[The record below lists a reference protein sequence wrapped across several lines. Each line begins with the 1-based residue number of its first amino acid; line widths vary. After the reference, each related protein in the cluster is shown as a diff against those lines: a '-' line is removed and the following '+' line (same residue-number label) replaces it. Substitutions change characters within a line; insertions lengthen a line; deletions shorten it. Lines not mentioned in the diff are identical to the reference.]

1 MSISVYSVVAS
12 IVFFNIALIVA
23 FIMRRSSVFLARQS
37 ISFLGLMVLLGVIR
51 LLTPIDFDG
60 NIIVGSK
67 YIVPGMERFL
77 ARTVAGTIS
86 VASLLLIIWFL
97 GTIILVVRDIA
108 KQVRFVRASRGYPS
122 SDRRDLFDLAG
133 EYGSDFGLLVSASVS
148 RPYVTGLFRP
158 VIYLPDIE
166 LPEEQWRT
174 ILRHEIQHIRSHDEW
189 KKLFFLAI
197 QALFWWN
204 PLAHISLKEIDTL
217 IELQCD
223 AKVTSCM
230 SVREVDAY
238 LDTLISLKNHTAN
251 TFAPIGASCL
261 VWDQQ
266 QLAAR
271 FEALQNAGR
280 GNKRRKHII
289 AYLLLISVFVLSYFV
304 ILQPQ
309 RFPSEAD
316 MMDGI
321 PYTEGLEPIE
331 FSTYSSEPTIR
342 KVDGEYHLFD
352 DDVDMGVLD
361 EANLSIEPFNTFPIL
376 EDDP

>member
-1 MSISVYSVVAS
+1 MSISVYSVAAS
-12 IVFFNIALIVA
+12 IVFFNIALVVA
-23 FIMRRSSVFLARQS
+23 FIMRRSSVLLAKQS
-37 ISFLGLMVLLGVIR
+37 INFLSFMVLLGVIR

-60 NIIVGSK
+60 NFIVGSK
-67 YIVPGMERFL
+67 YIVPGMERIL
-77 ARTVAGTIS
+77 TQTVAGTIS

-108 KQVRFVRASRGYPS
+108 KQVRFVRASRGYPL

-133 EYGSDFGLLVSASVS
+133 EYGNDFVLLVSSSVS

-158 VIYLPDIE
+158 VIYFPDIE

-223 AKVTSCM
+223 ARVTSCM
-230 SVREVDAY
+230 SAREVDAY

-251 TFAPIGASCL
+251 TLAPVGASCL
-261 VWDQQ
+261 VWDQH
-266 QLAAR
+266 QLVAR

-280 GNKRRKHII
+280 ENYRRKHVI
-289 AYLLLISVFVLSYFV
+289 AYLMLISVFALSYFV
-304 ILQPQ
+304 IVQPQ
-309 RFPSEAD
+309 SFPNEAD
-316 MMDGI
+316 LMDGL
-321 PYTEGLEPIE
+321 PYTEESGPIM
-331 FSTYSSEPTIR
+331 FGTYSSGPTIR

-352 DDVDMGVLD
+352 GDVDVGVLD
-361 EANLSIEPFNTFPIL
+361 EANLSLEPFNTFPIL
-376 EDDP
+376 EDDS